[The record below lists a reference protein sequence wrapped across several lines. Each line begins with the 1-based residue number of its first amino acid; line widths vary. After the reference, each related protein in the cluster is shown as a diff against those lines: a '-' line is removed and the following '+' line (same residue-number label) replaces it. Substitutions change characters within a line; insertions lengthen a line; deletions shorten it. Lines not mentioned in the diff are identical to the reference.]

1 MKTTLKLQ
9 GTIEGN
15 KPSEAIEYLT
25 LRVGEQRQ
33 HFVAYLK
40 GNGYVKLFTNEAFLE
55 WYCKDN
61 EETPSQDI
69 MQEVY
74 DNELLLERF
83 VKVHFMGLTVPQ
95 EELMF
100 GHLGNGVTVCD
111 RLRDENGDYMT
122 VAHISYE
129 RGITYYNTV
138 SEEGKQRIERF
149 AQADNTTKSDTQ
161 PHPVLKPIASQSE
174 Y

>member
-1 MKTTLKLQ
+1 MKATLKLM

-15 KPSEAIEYLT
+15 KPSEVIEYLILT
-25 LRVGEQRQ
+25 VGDQKQ
-33 HFVAYLK
+33 HFVAYIK
-40 GNGYVKLFTNEAFLE
+40 GNGFVKLFTNEAFSE

-61 EETPSQDI
+61 EEIPSHDITQD
-69 MQEVY
+69 VF
-74 DNELLLERF
+74 DNDLLLERI

-111 RLRDENGDYMT
+111 RLREENGDYMK

-129 RGITYYNTV
+129 RGITYYNTI

-149 AQADNTTKSDTQ
+149 VQADNMNQSVTQ
-161 PHPVLKPIASQSE
+161 PYLVLKPINSQS
-174 Y
+174 

>member
-1 MKTTLKLQ
+1 MKTTLKLM

-15 KPSEAIEYLT
+15 KPSEVIEYLILT
-25 LRVGEQRQ
+25 VGNQKQ
-33 HFVAYLK
+33 HFVAYIK
-40 GNGYVKLFTNEAFLE
+40 GNGFVKLFTNEAFSE

-61 EETPSQDI
+61 EQIPSHDITQDI
-69 MQEVY
+69 F
-74 DNELLLERF
+74 DNNLLLERI

-111 RLRDENGDYMT
+111 RLREENGDYMK

-129 RGITYYNTV
+129 RGIIYYNTI

-149 AQADNTTKSDTQ
+149 AQAENMTKSATQ
-161 PHPVLKPIASQSE
+161 SDPVLKPINNQS
-174 Y
+174 